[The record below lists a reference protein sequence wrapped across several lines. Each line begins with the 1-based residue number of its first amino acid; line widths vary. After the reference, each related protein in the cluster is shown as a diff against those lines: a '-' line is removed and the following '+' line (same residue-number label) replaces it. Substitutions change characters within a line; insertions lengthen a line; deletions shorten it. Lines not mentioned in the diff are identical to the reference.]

1 MKRITLTAHDG
12 KQIAVTEYAPSGY
25 PKGILQIVHGMV
37 EHAGRYDFIGNYLA
51 SQGYLVIMD
60 DHRGHQ
66 SFCRVSK
73 AGYVSG
79 HLS

>member
-37 EHAGRYDFIGNYLA
+37 EHAPVDMIL
-51 SQGYLVIMD
+51 SVIILLRKD
-60 DHRGHQ
+60 T
-66 SFCRVSK
+66 SS
-73 AGYVSG
+73 
-79 HLS
+79 